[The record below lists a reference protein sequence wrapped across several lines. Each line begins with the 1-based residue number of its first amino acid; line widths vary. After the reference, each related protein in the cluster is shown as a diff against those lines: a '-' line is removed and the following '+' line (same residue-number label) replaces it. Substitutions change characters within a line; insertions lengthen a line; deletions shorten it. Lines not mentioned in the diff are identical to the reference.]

1 MSSRRAALAQ
11 VRRIEIYTR
20 RLVEQLVGGDYKS
33 VFRGRGVEFS
43 DFREYMEGD
52 DPRTIDWNVTARTGY
67 PHVKIM
73 TEERELSA
81 LLMVDTSASLGFGSV
96 VMTKAER
103 VAEISAVLALSAV
116 RSGDRVGLL
125 TFGSEVTGYVPPGKG
140 RRHALGIVGRIL
152 EAEGTGR
159 SAHLDRALSY
169 TGRMLHRRSLLFL
182 ISDFR
187 FAPETSRL
195 LRATAARHDVV
206 GINVYDPREVHF
218 PPLGRMRL
226 ADPETGRESV
236 VDTSSRS
243 WRREFARRVAERR
256 ERRRELCSSS
266 GVDLVS
272 VSTAE
277 DLVVPL
283 RRFFALRRR
292 RRRH

>member
-1 MSSRRAALAQ
+1 MTRSRAALTQ

-20 RLVEQLVGGDYKS
+20 KLVEQLVGGDYKS

-43 DFREYMEGD
+43 DFREYTEGD

-67 PHVKIM
+67 PHVKVMI
-73 TEERELSA
+73 EEREMSV
-81 LLMVDTSASLGFGSV
+81 LLMVDTSASLRFGSV
-96 VMTKAER
+96 VMTKGDR

-116 RSGDRVGLL
+116 RSGDRVGLM
-125 TFGSEVTGYVPPGKG
+125 TFDREVSGYVPPGKG
-140 RRHALGIVGRIL
+140 RSHALRIVDRVI
-152 EAEGTGR
+152 ETEGSR
-159 SAHLDRALSY
+159 VAADLDQALSFM
-169 TGRMLHRRSLLFL
+169 GRVLHRRSLVFL

-187 FAPETSRL
+187 YPRGSTRL
-195 LRATAARHDVV
+195 LRAAASRHDVV

-226 ADPETGRESV
+226 RDPETGGEMV
-236 VDTSSRS
+236 VDTSSPA
-243 WRREFARRVAERR
+243 WRREFSRQVNERRVTR
-256 ERRRELCSSS
+256 EQLCSES
-266 GVDLVS
+266 GVDLIS

-277 DLVVPL
+277 DLVIPL

>member
-1 MSSRRAALAQ
+1 MGSRRAALAQ

-33 VFRGRGVEFS
+33 IFRGRGVEFS

-73 TEERELSA
+73 TEERELSV

-96 VMTKAER
+96 SMTKADR
-103 VAEISAVLALSAV
+103 AAEVSAVLSLSAV

-125 TFGSEVTGYVPPGKG
+125 TFASEVGSYVPPGRG
-140 RRHALGIVGRIL
+140 RSHALGIIGRIL
-152 EAEGTGR
+152 EAEAVRGG
-159 SAHLDRALSY
+159 ADLDTALSY
-169 TGRMLHRRSLLFL
+169 IGRILHRRSLVFL

-187 FAPETSRL
+187 FPPDSSRL

-226 ADPETGRESV
+226 TDPETGAETV
-236 VDTSSRS
+236 VDTSSKA
-243 WRREFARRVAERR
+243 WRTGFAERVARRRQAR
-256 ERRRELCSSS
+256 EDLCADA
-266 GVDLVS
+266 GVDLIS

-283 RRFFALRRR
+283 RRFFALRKR

>member
-1 MSSRRAALAQ
+1 MGSRRAALAQ

-20 RLVEQLVGGDYKS
+20 KLVEQLVGGDYKS

-73 TEERELSA
+73 TEERELSV

-125 TFGSEVTGYVPPGKG
+125 TFGSEVSGYLPPGKG
-140 RRHALGIVGRIL
+140 RSHALRIVGRVL

-159 SAHLDRALSY
+159 EAILDHALSY
-169 TGRMLHRRSLLFL
+169 IGRVILRRSLIFL

-187 FAPETSRL
+187 FSPETSRL
-195 LRATAARHDVV
+195 LRATGSRHDVV
-206 GINVYDPREVHF
+206 GINVFDPREVHF

-226 ADPETGRESV
+226 TDPETGREAV
-236 VDTSSRS
+236 VNTSSRRWRS
-243 WRREFARRVAERR
+243 EFAHRVAQRRQRRED
-256 ERRRELCSSS
+256 LCAAS
-266 GVDLVS
+266 GVDLIS

>member
-20 RLVEQLVGGDYKS
+20 KLVEQLVGGDYRS

-73 TEERELSA
+73 REERELSV

-116 RSGDRVGLL
+116 RSGDRIGLL
-125 TFGSEVTGYVPPGKG
+125 TFGSRVTGYVPPAKG
-140 RRHALGIVGRIL
+140 RSHALGIVGRVL
-152 EAEGTGR
+152 EAGSTRE
-159 SAHLDRALSY
+159 SASLDRALSY
-169 TGRMLHRRSLLFL
+169 TGRLLGRRSLLFL

-187 FAPETSRL
+187 FPPETSRM

-226 ADPETGRESV
+226 VDPETGREAV
-236 VDTSSRS
+236 VDTSSAG
-243 WRREFARRVAERR
+243 WRREFARRVAKRR
-256 ERRRELCSSS
+256 ERREELCSSA